1 MEQFFQQLLNG
12 LAVGG
17 IYALVALGYTMV
29 YGVLKLINFAHG
41 DLFTI
46 GAYLGLTL
54 LVSCNLAGVLPPV
67 VAVLAVFIMVGIMV
81 AIIGCLLERAAY
93 RPLRKAGRLSAVVS
107 ALGASIFFQ
116 NAVMLVYGA
125 RFYVY
130 PDWLRPDFTVDL
142 FGIAV
147 PGVRLMVIAA
157 SVILMLALW
166 AFIQRTRIG
175 AAVRAVAIDQGA
187 ARLMG
192 INVDRIISLVFF
204 IGPGLGGAA
213 GLMVGIYYGQIDFT
227 MGWSYGLKAIAC
239 RPSISL
245 EGCHRLHGADPHPD
259 HPSHG
264 HPGRKDGRQA
274 MNRTI
279 VIVALAAALLVLPL
293 FTNPYWTDVC
303 VSIGLYALLAL
314 SLNVILGQA
323 GIFHMGHAAFFAVG
337 AYSTAILNTMYH
349 WPIFLTMPVAGCA
362 AALFALVVARPII
375 HLRGDYLLIVTIG
388 IVEIVRIALI
398 NDVGGLTGGS
408 NGIFGISRPVFFGFR
423 IFKPLHFYYL
433 VWGMVG
439 VSLLLFYGLWRSR
452 IGRALNC
459 IKEDDVAAEGCG
471 INVTHYKLMAFV
483 LGAFWAGMAGT
494 LYAAK
499 MTTIAPESFN
509 FMESV
514 IIFAVVILSGGSQ
527 LGVLVSAFLFIGLPE
542 LLREFSGARMLIFGL
557 AMMLMMIWRPQGLM
571 PPKSRRYGVAALLE
585 AIKARA
591 CAAADG
597 NAVRLADDARTAE
610 KEGGRA

>member
-1 MEQFFQQLLNG
+1 
-12 LAVGG
+12 
-17 IYALVALGYTMV
+17 
-29 YGVLKLINFAHG
+29 
-41 DLFTI
+41 
-46 GAYLGLTL
+46 
-54 LVSCNLAGVLPPV
+54 
-67 VAVLAVFIMVGIMV
+67 
-81 AIIGCLLERAAY
+81 
-93 RPLRKAGRLSAVVS
+93 
-107 ALGASIFFQ
+107 
-116 NAVMLVYGA
+116 
-125 RFYVY
+125 
-130 PDWLRPDFTVDL
+130 
-142 FGIAV
+142 
-147 PGVRLMVIAA
+147 
-157 SVILMLALW
+157 
-166 AFIQRTRIG
+166 
-175 AAVRAVAIDQGA
+175 
-187 ARLMG
+187 
-192 INVDRIISLVFF
+192 
-204 IGPGLGGAA
+204 
-213 GLMVGIYYGQIDFT
+213 
-227 MGWSYGLKAIAC
+227 
-239 RPSISL
+239 
-245 EGCHRLHGADPHPD
+245 
-259 HPSHG
+259 
-264 HPGRKDGRQA
+264 

-279 VIVALAAALLVLPL
+279 VIVTLAAALLVLPL

-337 AYSTAILNTMYH
+337 AYSTAILNTMHH

-439 VSLLLFYGLWRSR
+439 ISLLLFYGLWRSR

-499 MTTIAPESFN
+499 MTTIN

-571 PPKSRRYGVAALLE
+571 PPRSRRYGVAALLE
-585 AIKARA
+585 AIRARA
-591 CAAADG
+591 CAAAGSELHEISKIFGGLIAINELSFSVEQGSVVGLIGPNGAGKTTVFNCITG
-597 NAVRLADDARTAE
+597 NYRPEHGSISFGGRDITGRRPHNIVEMGIARTFQSIRLFGRLPALENVLAGRHCRLKSGFLSSMLHTPWQRREEKAAVARCMEELEFVGLADHYAEAASSLSYGNQRLLEIARALASDPRLLILDE
-610 KEGGRA
+610 PAGGMNDQETVALVDTIAAIRDRGITVLLIEHDMRLVMKICEHLVVLENGTLIAQGTPDHVRNHPAVIEAYLGSDDSETW